1 MSVEPVDQTTDT
13 AMSDRGDVDLSRR
26 GFLACFAML
35 GAAGAAAATMR
46 PQAANAAAAIGLGS
60 PTQSRTEPEHPANG
74 KTVELAQNVDP
85 NDPLQSFNQPYYRH
99 RRRVVRRTVR
109 RNYRYSRRVHRR
121 VRRAVY

>member
-1 MSVEPVDQTTDT
+1 MSVEPVDPTTDT
-13 AMSDRGDVDLSRR
+13 AMANRRGADLSRR

-35 GAAGAAAATMR
+35 GAAGAAAVTMR
-46 PQAANAAAAIGLGS
+46 PEAANAAAAIGLDS
-60 PTQSRTEPEHPANG
+60 RTQRRTEPEASADR

-99 RRRVVRRTVR
+99 RRRVVRRAVR